1 MYQKFKLFVIFLLSN
16 VFLFAVTALIYV
28 ILKMIMG
35 LHITSTTI
43 TLYDVAIT
51 LTIYSMI
58 TFAFVN
64 EDETQ
69 N

>member
-1 MYQKFKLFVIFLLSN
+1 MYQKFKLFVTFLLSN
-16 VFLFAVTALIYV
+16 GFLFAVAALIYV
-28 ILKMIMG
+28 ILKMVMG
-35 LHITSTTI
+35 LHITPTTI

-51 LTIYSMI
+51 LVIHSMI
-58 TFAFVN
+58 TFTFVN